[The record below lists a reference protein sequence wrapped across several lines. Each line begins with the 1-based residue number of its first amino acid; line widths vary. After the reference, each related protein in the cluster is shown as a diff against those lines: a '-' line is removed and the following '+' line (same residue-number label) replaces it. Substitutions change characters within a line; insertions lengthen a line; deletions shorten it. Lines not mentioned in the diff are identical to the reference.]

1 MSNITANG
9 IQIEYDTFGAPSA
22 PPILLIMGLG
32 AQMIAWHEG
41 FCELLAAKGH
51 YVIRFDNRDVGLST
65 KFEAAGVP
73 NIMQMR
79 ADAAEGKPIQAPYL
93 LSDMAADAAGLLD
106 ALKIDAAH
114 IVGASLGGMVAQ
126 QFVIDHPQ
134 RTLTLTSIMSTT
146 GNPELPAPKPEAIA
160 RLLTPAPM
168 DREGN
173 IAYRLATAKIIGSLP
188 ELIDEAF
195 VLANA
200 ARAYDRAFYP
210 AGTVRQ
216 MVAVTA
222 SPNRKSALANVK
234 APTLVIHGEI
244 DPLVPL
250 TGGIDTHEAIAGSEL
265 LVVPKMGHDQPKSL
279 WPTLADAIAKN
290 TAKVGV
296 TV

>member
-1 MSNITANG
+1 MPNITANG

-79 ADAAEGKPIQAPYL
+79 ADAAAGKPIQAPYL

-173 IAYRLATAKIIGSLP
+173 IAYRLATAKISL
-188 ELIDEAF
+188 
-195 VLANA
+195 
-200 ARAYDRAFYP
+200 
-210 AGTVRQ
+210 
-216 MVAVTA
+216 
-222 SPNRKSALANVK
+222 
-234 APTLVIHGEI
+234 
-244 DPLVPL
+244 
-250 TGGIDTHEAIAGSEL
+250 
-265 LVVPKMGHDQPKSL
+265 
-279 WPTLADAIAKN
+279 
-290 TAKVGV
+290 
-296 TV
+296 